1 MYGEIQH
8 DEDPDIAT
16 RRIALKRKE
25 ALRTKTSAFDLW
37 ETCVAL
43 CKLTRKRWEEVTNIY
58 VIVILLDP

>member
-8 DEDPDIAT
+8 EEDPDIVI
-16 RRIALKRKE
+16 RRIALKRIE
-25 ALRTKTSAFDLW
+25 ALKTKANAFDLW

>member
-1 MYGEIQH
+1 MK
-8 DEDPDIAT
+8 
-16 RRIALKRKE
+16 RIEALK
-25 ALRTKTSAFDLW
+25 TKANAFDLW